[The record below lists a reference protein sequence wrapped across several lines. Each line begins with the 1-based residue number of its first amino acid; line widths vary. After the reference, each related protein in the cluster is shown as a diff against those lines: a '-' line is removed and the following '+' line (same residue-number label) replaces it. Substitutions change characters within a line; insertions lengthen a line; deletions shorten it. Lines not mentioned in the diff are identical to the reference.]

1 MNEPTSSTANQG
13 LTPEQAVV
21 MRALKDAQQSG
32 DAAAVAVWQAEAE
45 RLNLPDSVRGIAP
58 AS

>member
-1 MNEPTSSTANQG
+1 MTEPTSSTAGQG

-21 MRALKDAQQSG
+21 KRALQDAQQSG
-32 DAAAVAVWQAEAE
+32 DPVAVAVWLAEAE
-45 RLNLPDSVRGIAP
+45 RVNLPLSVRGIAP

>member
-1 MNEPTSSTANQG
+1 MSESTSSTADQG